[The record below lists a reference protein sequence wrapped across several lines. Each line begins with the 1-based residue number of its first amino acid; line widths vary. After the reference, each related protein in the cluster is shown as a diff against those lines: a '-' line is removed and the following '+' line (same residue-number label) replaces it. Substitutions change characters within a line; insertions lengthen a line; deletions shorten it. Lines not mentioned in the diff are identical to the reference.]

1 MDHPRAKCFLYSVY
15 TGAYH
20 GLLVYSWFTC
30 KGLYLSLALRHGNP
44 DAYVRIRCRA
54 HAQKIGSREAECMLA
69 RTNLP
74 LDDIR
79 YDVTITHIERPDC
92 LYIQRFPPTG
102 KDPGFSDDAD
112 PTLEAAAEELQTLEE
127 IMAKI
132 NEPDYF
138 KKYTPL
144 TTASDGKWALCPK

>member
-1 MDHPRAKCFLYSVY
+1 MEGRRSSQQKDPRGRIILEPCVFCIQ
-15 TGAYH
+15 
-20 GLLVYSWFTC
+20 FTC
-30 KGLYLSLALRHGNP
+30 KGLYLSLALRHGNL
-44 DAYVRIRCRA
+44 DAYVRCRA

-92 LYIQRFPPTG
+92 LYIQRVPPTD
-102 KDPGFSDDAD
+102 KDPGFSDDPD
-112 PTLEAAAEELQTLEE
+112 PTQEAAAEELQTLEE

-144 TTASDGKWALCPK
+144 TTANEGKWILCPK